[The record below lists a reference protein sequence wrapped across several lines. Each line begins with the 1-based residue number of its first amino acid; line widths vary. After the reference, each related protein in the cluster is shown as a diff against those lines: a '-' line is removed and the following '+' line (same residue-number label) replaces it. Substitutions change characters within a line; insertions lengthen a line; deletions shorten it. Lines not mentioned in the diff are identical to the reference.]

1 MPQPI
6 GNRRPPPSLPQT
18 SPQARNRAN
27 IRRNWSKAEAYLTG
41 VEKAHGLAKAW
52 EFRQRLERGEVTLDD
67 LTRR

>member
-1 MPQPI
+1 MAGMPQPTEK
-6 GNRRPPPSLPQT
+6 RRPPQS

-52 EFRQRLERGEVTLDD
+52 ELRQRLEQGEVTLDD